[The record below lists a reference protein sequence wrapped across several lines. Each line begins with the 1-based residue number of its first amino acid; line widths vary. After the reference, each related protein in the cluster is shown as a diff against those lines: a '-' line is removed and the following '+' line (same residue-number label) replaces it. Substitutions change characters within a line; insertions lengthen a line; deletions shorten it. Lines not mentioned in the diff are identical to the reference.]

1 MSQNEISIK
10 LSASN
15 QELLKALEQASN
27 DIESTTVSWDNRLK
41 AVSDSAEQITKS
53 VDELAKTASSA
64 SKADLGVIDFSK
76 TQAQIKRTSAN
87 LDDLIDRTNRMA
99 AEGKFVPPGTIE
111 KLASLSA
118 ALKNAAEKNTE
129 LKEKA
134 QQTAKSIENTAKA
147 AGKSSI
153 TLEGLGKATASVF
166 KKALPLLEGAAKRL
180 IAIGDAAKQLNISTE
195 ALQKLQAVAE
205 QTGTPFDSVKTNI
218 TNISQALLKASN
230 GSQEFSDA
238 FRLLGLDVAELQSL
252 SPEEAFLRVAEA
264 SAHVE
269 KGSMA
274 QSAAIKLLGD
284 KYKETAGFAEQFRD
298 TQQSISDIF
307 GEEQIQNAEKFQK
320 SIEKLKSSLIEV
332 INKLH
337 ILDMAELA
345 VNGWKDVKNVAK
357 SGWRTALGWVQP
369 GAGATTAD
377 EVAAYRR
384 EAAARRQKQADRQEQ
399 QAEIQKKQVKAAKEV
414 QEEKEKA
421 KETANANVQSDR
433 TRLASADSTARQI
446 EQAEKS
452 LEDARRRRRE
462 LREREEREAS
472 RRTADAAIA
481 QKRREIDS
489 ISRQIAGF
497 RFSLPDGFNLNETSR
512 ERQSRLRQIRLDDA
526 IGEKMSAWSS
536 GKRVHFSKA
545 ERDRIEELQGLTSR
559 KASKEDRIASIEA
572 DQKRIDA
579 ANAEKKTAEE
589 RAKAAKAVKDAKAH
603 IGALSSDG
611 TPLAGATKAIKPSS
625 MLSGNGASVIDYTAK
640 LDMICTH
647 LQTITQ
653 KCYIVR

>member
-1 MSQNEISIK
+1 MSANEINVV

-15 QELLKALEQASN
+15 SEFLKALDQASSTLENSTGNWSN
-27 DIESTTVSWDNRLK
+27 DMRS
-41 AVSDSAEQITKS
+41 VSDSAETIVSSISNLTK
-53 VDELAKTASSA
+53 AAASA
-64 SKADLGVIDFSK
+64 SGTELKVIDFDR
-76 TQAQIKRTSAN
+76 TQAQIRKTSARVDELIQRTSQ
-87 LDDLIDRTNRMA
+87 MA
-99 AEGKFVPPGTIE
+99 ASGRYVPDDAIPQLLS
-111 KLASLSA
+111 LAT
-118 ALKNAAEKNTE
+118 ALKSAAEKTGE
-129 LKEKA
+129 LK
-134 QQTAKSIENTAKA
+134 AKA
-147 AGKSSI
+147 EQTPPAVGLIGRKAEELKTKLKDMKISWSQVSSA
-153 TLEGLGKATASVF
+153 L
-166 KKALPLLEGAAKRL
+166 KKGFAALEGAAKRL

-205 QTGTPFDSVKTNI
+205 QTGTPFDSIKTNI
-218 TNISQALLKASN
+218 SNISQALLKASN

-252 SPEEAFLRVAEA
+252 SPDEAFLRVAEA
-264 SAHVE
+264 STHVE

-284 KYKETAGFAEQFRD
+284 KYRETAGFAEQFRD

-307 GEEQIQNAEKFQK
+307 GEEQIKNAEKFQK

-345 VNGWKDVKNVAK
+345 VNGWKDLKSVGWNPFSNAK
-357 SGWRTALGWVQP
+357 STGP
-369 GAGATTAD
+369 ATQA
-377 EVAAYRR
+377 ELNAAR
-384 EAAARRQKQADRQEQ
+384 AAMNARRQKQADRQEQ

-512 ERQSRLRQIRLDDA
+512 ERQSRIRQIRLDDA

-625 MLSGNGASVIDYTAK
+625 MLSGNGVSATDYTAK